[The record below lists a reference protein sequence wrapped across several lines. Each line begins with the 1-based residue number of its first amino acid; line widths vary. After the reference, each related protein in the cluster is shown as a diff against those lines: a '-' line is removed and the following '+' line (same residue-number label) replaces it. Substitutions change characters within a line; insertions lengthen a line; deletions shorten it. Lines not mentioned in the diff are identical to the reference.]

1 MGRQKPLPPPRLV
14 RHEVAVT
21 GLDPRHDGVTIAH
34 LSDIHV
40 GNLTPASHVR
50 AAIELANS
58 VAPDVVA
65 LTGDYVCWRKH
76 EVGLLREQLGGL
88 RATRVAATLGNH
100 DYFTDARG
108 VRGALASHGYD
119 VLANQHATVEVRGA
133 PLRLVGVDDP
143 VTHHH
148 DVDAAF
154 AGAAPD
160 DAPDGAPA
168 GTTIA
173 LCHDPELAPT
183 LIGRGARLVLSG
195 HMHGGQIY
203 LRGVTDRIIARMGR
217 TYRRGFYPIDDGHL
231 YVTPGVGFS
240 GVRVR
245 VGEGTGSEVA
255 AFTLRAA

>member
-1 MGRQKPLPPPRLV
+1 MGRPKPLPPPRLV
-14 RHEVAVT
+14 RHEVAVA

-76 EVGLLREQLGGL
+76 EVAQLREQIGGL

-108 VRGALASHGYD
+108 VRGALAAHGYD
-119 VLANQHATVEVRGA
+119 VLDNQHTAVEVRGA
-133 PLRLVGVDDP
+133 PLRLVGIDDP
-143 VTHHH
+143 VTHHD

-154 AGAAPD
+154 AGAGP
-160 DAPDGAPA
+160 G
-168 GTTIA
+168 GTTVA
-173 LCHDPELAPT
+173 LCHDPELAPA
-183 LIGRGARLVLSG
+183 LIARGARLVLSG

-217 TYRRGFYPIDDGHL
+217 TFRRGFYPIDDGHL

>member
-1 MGRQKPLPPPRLV
+1 MGRTKPLPPPRLV
-14 RHEVAVT
+14 RHEVAVA

-50 AAIELANS
+50 AAIDLANS

-76 EVGLLREQLGGL
+76 EVAQLREQIGGL
-88 RATRVAATLGNH
+88 RARRVAATLGNH

-108 VRGALASHGYD
+108 VRAALAAHGYD
-119 VLANQHATVEVRGA
+119 VLANQRTSLDVRGA
-133 PLRLVGVDDP
+133 PLHLIGIDDP
-143 VTHHH
+143 VTHHD

-154 AGAAPD
+154 AGAP
-160 DAPDGAPA
+160 GG
-168 GTTIA
+168 GTAVA
-173 LCHDPELAPT
+173 LCHDPELAPA
-183 LIGRGARLVLSG
+183 LIARGARVVLSG

-217 TYRRGFYPIDDGHL
+217 TFRRGFYPIDDGHL

>member
-1 MGRQKPLPPPRLV
+1 MGRTKPLPPPRLV
-14 RHEVAVT
+14 RHEVAVA

-40 GNLTPASHVR
+40 GHLTPAGHVR

-119 VLANQHATVEVRGA
+119 VLDNQHTAVEVRGA
-133 PLRLVGVDDP
+133 PLHLVGIDDP

-154 AGAAPD
+154 AGGPT
-160 DAPDGAPA
+160 G
-168 GTTIA
+168 GTTVA
-173 LCHDPELAPT
+173 LCHDPEPRRRW
-183 LIGRGARLVLSG
+183 IERGARLVLSG

-203 LRGVTDRIIARMGR
+203 LRGLTDRIIAAWGAR
-217 TYRRGFYPIDDGHL
+217 
-231 YVTPGVGFS
+231 S
-240 GVRVR
+240 
-245 VGEGTGSEVA
+245 A
-255 AFTLRAA
+255 AASTRSPTATCT

>member
-1 MGRQKPLPPPRLV
+1 MGRPKPLPPPRLV

-119 VLANQHATVEVRGA
+119 VLDNQHTTVAVRGA
-133 PLRLVGVDDP
+133 PLRLVGIDDP
-143 VTHHH
+143 VTHHD

-154 AGAAPD
+154 AGAAAD
-160 DAPDGAPA
+160 
-168 GTTIA
+168 GTTVA

>member
-1 MGRQKPLPPPRLV
+1 M
-14 RHEVAVT
+14 A
-21 GLDPRHDGVTIAH
+21 GLDPRHDGLVIAH

-40 GNLTPASHVR
+40 GNLTPADHVR
-50 AAIELANS
+50 AAIDLANS

-76 EVGLLREQLGGL
+76 EVGMLREQLGGL
-88 RATRVAATLGNH
+88 RATRVAATMGNH

-108 VRGALASHGYD
+108 VRAALVSHGYD
-119 VLANQHATVEVRGA
+119 VLDNQRTQLEVRGA
-133 PLRLVGVDDP
+133 PLTLVGIDDP
-143 VTHHH
+143 VTHHD

-154 AGAAPD
+154 AGHDRAT
-160 DAPDGAPA
+160 A
-168 GTTIA
+168 GTTLA
-173 LCHDPELAPT
+173 LCHDPELAPA
-183 LIGRGARLVLSG
+183 LINRGARLVLSG

-217 TYRRGFYPIDDGHL
+217 SFRRGFYPIDDGHL

-240 GVRVR
+240 GVQVR
-245 VGEGTGSEVA
+245 VGEGTASEVA